1 MSVKSLYKFYQLN
14 VYLDP
19 ELPEFI
25 KEKYVLNAEKQNN
38 VVDKYF
44 DSLDRVALGQDNETE
59 CFDAGFDLF
68 CPVERITYGTQSL
81 VLNHKIKCSMKCG
94 NRYVGYYLYSRSSTA
109 SKTPLRLA
117 NSVGVIDS
125 GYRGYIIAL
134 FDNVKDFDF
143 MEYDVNCGDRLA
155 QICAPN
161 IEYPMKV
168 NIVYDEKDLGQNTT
182 RGAGG
187 FGSTGS

>member
-1 MSVKSLYKFYQLN
+1 MSCGKAYKFYELSI
-14 VYLDP
+14 YLDP

-25 KEKYVLNAEKQNN
+25 KQKYALNAEKQNN
-38 VVDKYF
+38 IVEQYF
-44 DSLDRVALGQDNETE
+44 ESLDNVDDGSANESS

-81 VLNHKIKCSMKCG
+81 VLDHKIKCCMKCN

-125 GYRGYIIAL
+125 GYRGSIIAL
-134 FDNVKDFDF
+134 FDNVKDYDF
-143 MEYDVNCGDRLA
+143 MEYNLNCGDRLA

-168 NIVYDEKDLGQNTT
+168 YIVSNEKDLGQKTF
-182 RGAGG
+182 RGDGG